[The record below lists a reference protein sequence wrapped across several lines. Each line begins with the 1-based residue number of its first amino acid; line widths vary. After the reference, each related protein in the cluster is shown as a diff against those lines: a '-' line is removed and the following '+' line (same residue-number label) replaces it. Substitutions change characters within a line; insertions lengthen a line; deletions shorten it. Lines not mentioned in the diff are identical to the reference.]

1 MLLHFIFAYV
11 KKLIFLTFLSL
22 FTKLR
27 GVWGGFLL
35 IPKKKKKKK
44 SQEHFSS
51 CNLHPR

>member
-44 SQEHFSS
+44 ITGTF
-51 CNLHPR
+51 LLM